1 MSSKVSV
8 IIPNYN
14 HAAYLHQRIDTVLKQ
29 TLKPFEIII
38 LDDCSTDN
46 SEAIIQSYVSVY
58 PNIQFIK
65 NEINSGSTFAQW
77 NKGVGLAKGDLLWI
91 AESDDTA
98 EINFLETLVSN
109 FYRNE
114 KVVLAYC
121 QSKRINAKG
130 EMTGDWKS
138 FTDDLEEALFKN
150 DFDMNGLDY
159 IESFLIHRNTIPN
172 ASAVVF
178 KKSAYTQTG
187 GANKSLRNVGD
198 WLVWLQILTEGQ
210 ISYSSLLL
218 NNFRYHSESVIAKA
232 VKNEDK
238 TVFKD
243 WYGYDMRCRLIEY
256 LSSKKIK
263 LSKKT
268 QIVNDKYLSI
278 DRGNLGLYNLKNGH
292 FFAGWK
298 LILQASFFPV
308 LQSGFIK
315 KAILIK
321 SNKNS

>member
-1 MSSKVSV
+1 MTATVSV

-14 HAAYLHQRIDTVLKQ
+14 HAVYLQERIESVLKQ
-29 TLKPFEIII
+29 TVQPFEIII
-38 LDDCSTDN
+38 LDDCSIDN
-46 SEAIIQSYVSVY
+46 SIEIIKSYFSVY

-65 NEINSGSTFAQW
+65 NDINSGSTFAQW
-77 NKGVGLAKGDLLWI
+77 NKGVGLAKGDLIWI
-91 AESDDTA
+91 AESDDTS

-187 GANKSLRNVGD
+187 GANKSLKNVGD
-198 WLVWLQILTEGQ
+198 WLVWIQILTEGQ
-210 ISYSSLLL
+210 IAYSSQLL
-218 NNFRYHSESVIAKA
+218 NNFRYHSESVIAKSI
-232 VKNEDK
+232 KNEDK

-243 WYGYDMRCRLIEY
+243 WYGYDMRCRLVQY
-256 LSSKKIK
+256 LKLKNIK
-263 LSKKT
+263 LSKKA
-268 QIVNDKYLSI
+268 QVVNNKYLSI
-278 DRGNLGLYNLKNGH
+278 DMGNFGLYKLKNGN
-292 FFAGWK
+292 FFEGWK

-321 SNKNS
+321 LNKH